1 MCYTSR
7 SNSFPQRQAD
17 VCRLYAGG
25 FDQAISSH
33 SEGRN
38 AFTIKGILRHESRLG
53 IETKI
58 EVKAYQS
65 HRSSFFPTMLLSSP
79 TGLNKWSHLFNSQI
93 YSKTITVNDEQREEE
108 VGDFDETNAS
118 FSSSFAIAISSR
130 TVSLSFARYLSVFP
144 TRLDLQTGSLAIR
157 ALETIAPPNPS
168 VPALL

>member
-17 VCRLYAGG
+17 VRRLYAGG

-33 SEGRN
+33 SEGKN

-65 HRSSFFPTMLLSSP
+65 HRWSFLATMLLSSP

-93 YSKTITVNDEQREEE
+93 YSKTIIVNDEQREERSGRFRWDKLI
-108 VGDFDETNAS
+108 VFLILPHTHFLPS
-118 FSSSFAIAISSR
+118 PLVFLLL
-130 TVSLSFARYLSVFP
+130 TTCLSFPPVL
-144 TRLDLQTGSLAIR
+144 THRLDH
-157 ALETIAPPNPS
+157 
-168 VPALL
+168 